1 MPSPAQRLSAC
12 HCCGLV
18 QELPPLPAGAQA
30 ICPRCEV
37 VISNPAKR
45 ARSNA
50 RTAGAALAALMLYP
64 LAISM
69 PIMSV
74 ERLGHHKESSIWTGA
89 IELLTDGQVFVAIIL
104 LTCSIVIPLFKLFG
118 LLAITLGR
126 DLLSRRN
133 RALTYRVI
141 EWTGRWGMLD
151 VLLIAILV
159 TWVKMGDLVEMRPGP
174 AALTFSLVVL
184 LSLLASAWFDPHAV
198 WEDEPPPTR

>member
-1 MPSPAQRLSAC
+1 MTLAPQKLSAC

-18 QELPPLPAGAQA
+18 QELPPLPADAQA
-30 ICPRCEV
+30 LCPRCGV

-50 RTAGAALAALMLYP
+50 RTAGAALAALILYP
-64 LAISM
+64 FAISM

-74 ERLGHHKESSIWTGA
+74 ERLGHHKESSIWTGTL
-89 IELLTDGQVFVAIIL
+89 ELLGDGQIFVALVL
-104 LTCSIVIPLFKLFG
+104 LTCSILIPLFKLLG
-118 LLAITLGR
+118 LLSITLGR
-126 DLLSRRN
+126 DRLSRQN

-174 AALTFSLVVL
+174 AAWTFSLVVL

-198 WEDEPPPTR
+198 WEDEAPPTR